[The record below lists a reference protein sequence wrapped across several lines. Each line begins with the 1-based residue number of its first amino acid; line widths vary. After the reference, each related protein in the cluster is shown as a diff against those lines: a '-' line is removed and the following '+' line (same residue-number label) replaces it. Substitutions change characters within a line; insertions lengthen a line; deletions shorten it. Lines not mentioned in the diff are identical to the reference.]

1 MSEMSRPI
9 VTVQVNGGD
18 VPDGTLEASETS
30 RTFLFGAVTSIHL
43 VVGPVLTG
51 YDPIRITVT
60 CQIGIV

>member
-9 VTVQVNGGD
+9 VTVQVSGGD

-43 VVGPVLTG
+43 VVGPLLTG
-51 YDPIRITVT
+51 HDRIRITGTYEISLV
-60 CQIGIV
+60 